1 MKRLIAGDNAPNF
14 KAKSVYGDSFDLQK
28 ALQGNEKIF
37 LAFHRY
43 ASCPICNFSLRQF
56 QLGYQELL
64 DKGVRYVPIFHS
76 GIESMRESYPEAPPF
91 EIISDP
97 NMGIYKDY
105 GLKPSITAFLHPKAL
120 ADGLKAFNSII
131 QPNYKFRLAPEKTLL
146 TKPADFLIGK
156 DGKILHARYGVSLGD
171 SMSFKDALA
180 LTS

>member
-1 MKRLIAGDNAPNF
+1 MKKLIKGNKAPNF
-14 KAKSVYGDSFDLQK
+14 KAATVYGEIFDLQK
-28 ALQGNEKIF
+28 ALQGDEKIF

-56 QLGYQELL
+56 QQGYNELL

-91 EIISDP
+91 EIIADP
-97 NMGIYKDY
+97 NMNLYKDY

-131 QPNYKFRLAPEKTLL
+131 QPGYVFRLAPEKTLL
-146 TKPADFLIGK
+146 TKPADFLIGN
-156 DGKILHARYGVSLGD
+156 DGEILHARYGVSLGD
-171 SMSFKDALA
+171 SMTLKNL
-180 LTS
+180 LELIP